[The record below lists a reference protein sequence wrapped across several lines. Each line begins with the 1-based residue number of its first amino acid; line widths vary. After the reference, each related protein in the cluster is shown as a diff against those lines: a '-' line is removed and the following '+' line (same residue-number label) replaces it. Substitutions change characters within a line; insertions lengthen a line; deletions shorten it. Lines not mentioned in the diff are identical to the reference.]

1 MKLPHADQA
10 TVDKAKISEYLLNP
24 DHPQGSKKARY
35 FEGFGFQSSQPD
47 LLSDALKSLASSG
60 EVSQVRQTGFG
71 PCYAVEGN
79 LVTPD
84 GRNPRV
90 RSVWVVDEGG
100 VAPRLITAYPT
111 GE

>member
-10 TVDKAKISEYLLNP
+10 IVDQAKISEYLLSP

-60 EVSQVRQTGFG
+60 EVSRVRQTGFG

-79 LVTPD
+79 MVTPD

-90 RSVWVVDEGG
+90 RSVWMVDEGG

>member
-10 TVDKAKISEYLLNP
+10 TVDQAKISEYLLNP

-60 EVSQVRQTGFG
+60 KVSSVRQTGFG

-79 LVTPD
+79 IVTPD

-90 RSVWVVDEGG
+90 RSVWIVDEGG